1 MRNILPDVSRLGRRL
16 LGGGALCLTVL
27 IAACGGNDDKAPV
40 ANDAAN
46 AACTTAH
53 CAPAP

>member
-1 MRNILPDVSRLGRRL
+1 MGRRL